1 MAPKLSYVTPA
12 KAGVHD
18 HSMRSWIPAFA
29 GMTYDAAIQQSGF
42 EEIGMLKGNGHNSIS
57 EQMVIGVTMGDAAG
71 IGPEVVVKAL
81 ADPEVRRAAKF
92 IVFGMNEQLCYAA
105 DRAEIEPFWGRHQH
119 EKISREYPY
128 KVVVADYD
136 EYSVPPYIRGPSR
149 VAGEASL
156 KFCVDAI
163 AAAKDGIVDAIVTGP
178 ISKTSWKLADSPW
191 PGHTE
196 MLAQKCKA
204 PRKAM
209 MFVSGPLK
217 VALATIHIALF
228 DVRNKF
234 TIGCVFEPIDLLN
247 DALKEYFSLESPR
260 IGVAALNP
268 HAGEEGQFG
277 DEEQRIISPAILL
290 AQEQGINC
298 TGPIPA
304 DTLFLRAIHGEFDAV
319 VAMYHDQGMIP
330 IKLLDFEHAVNVTIG
345 LPIVRT
351 SPAHGTAFDIAGR
364 NLASPSSMKSA
375 IMLAIQMAKTKRTL
389 QPAGITA
396 NGNGR
401 PALEPTDPE
410 PEAPEPKLGSG
421 G

>member
-1 MAPKLSYVTPA
+1 MMKDS
-12 KAGVHD
+12 
-18 HSMRSWIPAFA
+18 
-29 GMTYDAAIQQSGF
+29 
-42 EEIGMLKGNGHNSIS
+42 HNSIS
-57 EQMVIGVTMGDAAG
+57 RQMVIGVTMGDPAG

-136 EYSVPPYIRGPSR
+136 EYSVPPWLREPSR
-149 VAGEASL
+149 VAGEASIR
-156 KFCVDAI
+156 FCIDAI
-163 AAAKDGIVDAIVTGP
+163 AAAKDGIIDAIVTAP
-178 ISKTSWKLADSPW
+178 ISKESWKMAGATW

-196 MLAQKCKA
+196 MFASKCKS

-209 MFVSGPLK
+209 MFVAGPLK
-217 VALATIHIALF
+217 LALATIHLGLF
-228 DVRNKF
+228 EVRNKF

-247 DALKEYFSLESPR
+247 DALKEFFGIDNPR

-268 HAGEEGQFG
+268 HAGENGQFG
-277 DEEQRIISPAILL
+277 DEEQRIIAPAILL

-298 TGPIPA
+298 VGPIPA
-304 DTLFLRAIHGEFDAV
+304 DAVFVKAVHGEFDAV

-330 IKLLDFEHAVNVTIG
+330 VKLLDFDHAVNITIG
-345 LPIVRT
+345 LPLVRT

-364 NLASPSSMKSA
+364 NLANPSSMKSA
-375 IMLAIQMAKTKRTL
+375 LLMAIQMAKLRRAI
-389 QPAGITA
+389 PYAPVIPG
-396 NGNGR
+396 GR
-401 PALEPTDPE
+401 PANGTPPE
-410 PEAPEPKLGSG
+410 ESADFSQER
-421 G
+421 

>member
-1 MAPKLSYVTPA
+1 
-12 KAGVHD
+12 
-18 HSMRSWIPAFA
+18 
-29 GMTYDAAIQQSGF
+29 
-42 EEIGMLKGNGHNSIS
+42 MLKGNHNSIS

-105 DRAEIEPFWGRHQH
+105 DRAEIEPFWGRHQP

-136 EYSVPPYIRGPSR
+136 EYSVPPWLKEPSR
-149 VAGEASL
+149 IAGEASI
-156 KFCVDAI
+156 KFCSDAI
-163 AAAKDGIVDAIVTGP
+163 AAAKDGIVDAIVTAP
-178 ISKTSWKLADSPW
+178 ISKASWKMADAPW

-196 MLAQKCKA
+196 MFAQKCKA

-209 MFVSGPLK
+209 MFVAGPLK
-217 VALATIHIALF
+217 VALATIHLGLF
-228 DVRNKF
+228 EVRNKF

-247 DALKEYFSLESPR
+247 DALKEFFAIDNPR

-268 HAGEEGQFG
+268 HAGENGQFG
-277 DEEQRIISPAILL
+277 DEEQRIIAPAILL

-298 TGPIPA
+298 VGPIPA
-304 DTLFLRAIHGEFDAV
+304 DAVFTRAVRGEFDAV

-330 IKLLDFEHAVNVTIG
+330 VKLLDFEHAVNITIG
-345 LPIVRT
+345 IPIVRT

-364 NLASPSSMKSA
+364 NQANPSSMKSA
-375 IMLAIQMAKTKRTL
+375 IQMAIQMAKLRRACPVTPNGRS
-389 QPAGITA
+389 A
-396 NGNGR
+396 NGT
-401 PALEPTDPE
+401 PAE
-410 PEAPEPKLGSG
+410 EASDFGQ
-421 G
+421 

>member
-1 MAPKLSYVTPA
+1 M
-12 KAGVHD
+12 D
-18 HSMRSWIPAFA
+18 
-29 GMTYDAAIQQSGF
+29 
-42 EEIGMLKGNGHNSIS
+42 KGSHHNSIS

-119 EKISREYPY
+119 EKISREYPH

-136 EYSVPPYIRGPSR
+136 EYSVPPWLKAPSC
-149 VAGEASL
+149 VAGEASIR
-156 KFCVDAI
+156 FCLDAI
-163 AAAKDGIVDAIVTGP
+163 AAVQAGVIDAMVTAP
-178 ISKTSWKLADSPW
+178 ISKESWKMADAAW

-196 MLAQKCKA
+196 MLAEKCKS
-204 PRKAM
+204 PWKAM

-217 VALATIHIALF
+217 VALATIHEALF
-228 DVRNKF
+228 DVRHKF

-247 DALKEYFSLESPR
+247 DALREYFSIENPR

-268 HAGEEGQFG
+268 HAGENGQFG
-277 DEEQRIISPAILL
+277 DEEQRIISPALLL

-298 TGPIPA
+298 VGPIPA
-304 DTLFLRAIHGEFDAV
+304 DSLFVRAVQGEFDGV

-330 IKLLDFEHAVNVTIG
+330 IKLLDREHAVNITIG

-351 SPAHGTAFDIAGR
+351 SPAHGTAFDIVGR
-364 NLASPSSMKSA
+364 NQASPLSMKSA
-375 IMLAIQMAKTKRTL
+375 ILTAIRMAKVKRSCQL
-389 QPAGITA
+389 AGVGA
-396 NGNGR
+396 
-401 PALEPTDPE
+401 ETDM
-410 PEAPEPKLGSG
+410 K
-421 G
+421 